1 MNQQERF
8 ECIKNWLLDLDYQII
23 SEDPNGVTLVIEKES
38 DGIKNFVLFI
48 SPSILIMEQYIFE
61 LKQSQEEIL
70 TRLLQKNRDI
80 VHGAFVLDDTGKKVI
95 FRDTLQT
102 ENLDKNELL
111 ASLNALSL
119 LLSEFSNEIITFSR

>member
-111 ASLNALSL
+111 ASLYALSL

>member
-1 MNQQERF
+1 
-8 ECIKNWLLDLDYQII
+8 
-23 SEDPNGVTLVIEKES
+23 
-38 DGIKNFVLFI
+38 
-48 SPSILIMEQYIFE
+48 MEQYIFE

>member
-80 VHGAFVLDDTGKKVI
+80 VHGAFVLDDTGEKVI

-111 ASLNALSL
+111 ASLYALSL

>member
-48 SPSILIMEQYIFE
+48 SPSILIMEQYNFE

>member
-80 VHGAFVLDDTGKKVI
+80 VHGAFVLDDTGKMVI

>member
-1 MNQQERF
+1 MSKERF